1 MTIVSRLRDFA
12 ATSRCAAAIV
22 IVAVIQAMCAPAQA
36 VTVRDAS
43 GRAVEVKD
51 TSRIVSVGGAITE
64 ILYALSV
71 SDRIAGVDTTSLFPA
86 DALKDKPNV
95 GYMRALSAEGV
106 LSLNPS
112 VVIAIEGAGPKEAI
126 AVLESA
132 GVPLVRVPDR
142 FTDEGIVEKVRLV
155 ANVAGVPARGECL
168 AHEIAND
175 LAALSR
181 IRNKIGKKKRVLF
194 VMSLLNGKP
203 IVAGRNSAADAII
216 RLAGGENAVDTFDG
230 YKQIS
235 DEAVVAANP
244 DTVLAMERSRDRVE
258 EKAIFAQT
266 AFAMTKAASD
276 KSFIAMDGLSLL
288 GFGPRTAKAARDI
301 ATELYPSLGREALPS
316 ERKPGC

>member
-1 MTIVSRLRDFA
+1 MRALA
-12 ATSRCAAAIV
+12 ATVWCTSALVAALV
-22 IVAVIQAMCAPAQA
+22 VPTCLPAGA
-36 VTVRDAS
+36 VTVRDAT
-43 GRAVEVKD
+43 GRMVEVKD
-51 TSRIVSVGGAITE
+51 TKRILSVGGSITE
-64 ILYALSV
+64 ILYALGL

-86 DALKDKPNV
+86 NALNDKPNV

-142 FTDEGIVEKVRLV
+142 FTGEGIVQKVRLI
-155 ANVAGVPARGECL
+155 AEVAGVPERGECL
-168 AHEIAND
+168 AHEIADD
-175 LAALSR
+175 LAALAR
-181 IRNKIGKKKRVLF
+181 IRDKIAKKKRVLF

-203 IVAGRNSAADAII
+203 IVGGRNSAADSII
-216 RLAGGENAVDTFDG
+216 RLAGGENAIDTFEG

-244 DTVLAMERSRDRVE
+244 DTVLTMDRSQDRVE
-258 EKAIFAQT
+258 KKAIFAQA

-301 ATELYPSLGREALPS
+301 AAELYPSLGREALPS